1 MRKTVKS
8 ATVALSLATLFSG
21 AALMPQ
27 LATAADT
34 ASVEKGKQIA
44 WDRKKGNCL
53 ACHMMPGANLPG
65 DIGPPMIAMKAR
77 FPDRQKLYDQIY
89 DATVTNPSTRMPP
102 FGRYG
107 IVSSDEINAIVDY
120 LYTL

>member
-8 ATVALSLATLFSG
+8 ATAALSLAALVSG
-21 AALMPQ
+21 AALLPQ
-27 LATAADT
+27 LAIAADA
-34 ASVEKGKQIA
+34 ASVEKGKAVA
-44 WDRKKGNCL
+44 WDRKGGNCL

-77 FPDRQKLYDQIY
+77 FPDRKKLYDQIY
-89 DATVTNPSTRMPP
+89 DATLFNPSTRMPP

-107 IVSSDEINAIVDY
+107 ILSSDEIDAIVDY

>member
-8 ATVALSLATLFSG
+8 ATVALSLATLFAG
-21 AALMPQ
+21 AALVPQ
-27 LATAADT
+27 LALAADA
-34 ASVEKGKQIA
+34 ASVAKGKAIA
-44 WDRKKGNCL
+44 WDRKGGNCL

-77 FPDRQKLYDQIY
+77 YPDRQKLYDKIF
-89 DATVTNPSTRMPP
+89 DATASNPSSRMPP

-107 IVSSDEINAIVDY
+107 IISSSDIEAIVDY